1 MKPAD
6 VIAAL
11 RAKQDGAPET
21 PARPPAGAAE
31 TPSTTAAPAPQPEPE
46 AKPSSALV
54 EPVATASTET
64 KTEDEQSADE
74 ARKKEL
80 LAEIAKIRQSFINA
94 RTPAELDR
102 LRAERD
108 VLESELSRVED
119 RLAPKS
125 VGKAKIGAALVV
137 DAANE
142 TKAKY
147 EAARP
152 LEIKHRQLRQTVN
165 ELVKRGA
172 LSKADAEKLK
182 QTRAELKKVEAE
194 LAATPSSPVAYF
206 SLVGFNTVTGAID
219 YDGKPIARPMAEGRV
234 RMAVRDL
241 LSKLTAKP
249 NVRIFK
255 DQADLKAR
263 DPALYREAVAGRPQ
277 GDFDKAN
284 AAGYS
289 FGDNRVIIFSNRIA
303 NDRHLRFV
311 LAHETIGHMGLRALM
326 PANKFDP
333 FMESL
338 YDANPRIQ
346 SAVDS
351 AMKNRDLSKAE
362 AVEEYLADYA
372 GLLETSMVRRVWDAI
387 KGGLNKLGVKF
398 GDEAARYW
406 LDQAKR
412 YVRTGDATLFDAA
425 AIAERLQAVETGQV
439 GPGRFSIAGIRN
451 NQQKLIDNVFNARL
465 PMNVGDG
472 MADLR
477 RLGGGIGD
485 WWDRFKAKYL
495 SLANYRALN
504 NPGLTIFEQIQS
516 EMTGYSQEVIRRFA
530 DRLTPILDSPTAAKA
545 SEAVYNM
552 RAFADAK
559 AAEQPAPS
567 GTSLFTIG
575 KNGEP
580 QVKQAEVDALFNKH
594 MPTLKELQD
603 GVTLTFKD
611 RIGDREVTRT
621 VEIPAD
627 KTLTKEV
634 YNEAIAL
641 RRMMADIEVEVLRER
656 IKSRLEADEIAY
668 KAASRIM
675 KTGEFTADER
685 RFVVDTTRKAKGFV
699 NEEDIG
705 PGQSDKFLAAVNEA
719 IIAKGFDEK
728 KTDALRPFFDD
739 AKQADAYIER
749 LKNFRKNVSV
759 TDANKFIL
767 QNKVREIIAADV
779 AFDRHTRQVKRSIVN
794 GYVPVMRT
802 GGKQVRVTALV
813 DGKPVTLAPEW
824 QDALVLA
831 HFDGEVDAQRARDSL
846 NTSFKGKTI
855 EALVL
860 DTTAT
865 TDSSQ
870 VYKPMQ
876 VTLVARVGDVLEVP
890 ATDPRTNLDD
900 FLSVMRRLNINLT
913 PSEMERVITTLTAT
927 TDAARRRLQ
936 FANTP
941 GYDRSSA
948 PTSIAKHIQS
958 RSSTIGKLY
967 AIPKMDQLLDRDGEM
982 FKYWAGNR
990 EGVIALKAQFDNAK
1004 TDAERTRF
1012 KRALDMALYQYKQTN
1027 LGADKW
1033 DGSRASAPP
1042 EDQITR
1048 DRINRYYNESVRTL
1062 DSIVSAKSLTESEFE
1077 SQRGISELRA
1087 GASIM
1092 YLGASISNG
1101 LLNLASVQTNWL
1113 PYMASHNAK
1122 NGFGGGFG
1130 FGRAQVELLRAMKQV
1145 GGIGAGKINFRAAEY
1160 FDRVANDAALL
1171 KKHGLTKI
1179 EAEFIAE
1186 QTRRGVMVPAES
1198 NALLSTAL
1206 GRANRPNLR
1215 KFVDTIMY
1223 PFNAT
1228 EQAARRS
1235 AGLAAF
1241 RLEYD
1246 RQIAAGVASKDAA
1259 AAAAD
1264 FAAQSLKLT
1273 LGEYN
1278 VLNRPPAWRQGLPGL
1293 LYTFKTYP
1301 TTTIQLLRNMSPKG
1315 QVAMLAM
1322 LWMMSGVAGFP
1333 LAEDVEDI
1341 VDTIAQKL
1349 GVRWSGGRIELA
1361 KLLDEVMPGVSPYVL
1376 KGVVTEFMGLSV
1388 DLGAKFSM
1396 GDVIPGTGI
1405 FLAGAKPQEEL
1416 LNLAGPVAS
1425 AAVGMLG
1432 TARDIVTFPFSST
1445 KTLEDVARNSPMTF
1459 LRTLGDASAYLNT
1472 GAIVDR
1478 RGYVVSNELTTG
1490 TIIGRLMGFY
1500 PKEAADQYDVIK
1512 YMNRTVNYQKE
1523 ATAGFR
1529 QAWIK
1534 AKLRGDEETA
1544 ATIQANAAD
1553 WNDATRGTALEM
1565 RDWLA
1570 GSQRALREAKREA
1583 VQRTLK
1589 TTPIASRQDLTGYAN
1604 LLVD

>member
-1 MKPAD
+1 MVAERTDLQQKIERGSRGLLKPEQLKALDKMKKDLKA
-6 VIAAL
+6 
-11 RAKQDGAPET
+11 
-21 PARPPAGAAE
+21 
-31 TPSTTAAPAPQPEPE
+31 
-46 AKPSSALV
+46 
-54 EPVATASTET
+54 
-64 KTEDEQSADE
+64 TEDQ
-74 ARKKEL
+74 
-80 LAEIAKIRQSFINA
+80 IAKF
-94 RTPAELDR
+94 
-102 LRAERD
+102 
-108 VLESELSRVED
+108 
-119 RLAPKS
+119 
-125 VGKAKIGAALVV
+125 
-137 DAANE
+137 
-142 TKAKY
+142 
-147 EAARP
+147 
-152 LEIKHRQLRQTVN
+152 
-165 ELVKRGA
+165 
-172 LSKADAEKLK
+172 EKLGFGP
-182 QTRAELKKVEAE
+182 EG
-194 LAATPSSPVAYF
+194 VAKF
-206 SLVGFNTVTGAID
+206 SLKGFNVVTGAID
-219 YDGKPIARPMAEGRV
+219 YEGKPIARPMAEGRV
-234 RMAVRDL
+234 RMTVRDL
-241 LSKLTAKP
+241 LSKMTVKP
-249 NVRIFK
+249 DVRIFK

-263 DPALYREAVAGRPQ
+263 EPALYRQAVAARAQ
-277 GDFDKAN
+277 GDFDTAP

-289 FGDNRVIIFSNRIA
+289 FGDNRVIIFSDRIA
-303 NDRHLRFV
+303 NESHLRFV
-311 LAHETIGHMGLRALM
+311 LAHETLGHMGLRALM

-338 YDANPRIQ
+338 YDTNPRIRG
-346 SAVDS
+346 AVDA
-351 AMKNRDLSKAE
+351 AMDSRKLSKTE
-362 AVEEYLADYA
+362 AVEEYLSDYA

-387 KGGLNKLGVKF
+387 KGGLNKLGIKF

-412 YVRTGDATLFDAA
+412 YVRTGQANMFDAA
-425 AIAERLQAVETGQV
+425 SIAERLQAVETGEA
-439 GPGRFSIAGIRN
+439 GPGRFSLAGIRN
-451 NQQKLIDNVFNARL
+451 DQQKFIDAVYNARL
-465 PMNVGDG
+465 PDSVGEG

-477 RLGGGIGD
+477 RLGGGIGE
-485 WWDRFKAKYL
+485 WWDKFKGKYL

-530 DRLTPILDSPTAAKA
+530 DRLTPILDSSTAGKA

-559 AAEQPAPS
+559 AAGEPAPS
-567 GTSLFTIG
+567 GASLFTID
-575 KNGEP
+575 KNGDP

-594 MPTLKELQD
+594 VPTLKELQD
-603 GVTLTFKD
+603 GVKLTFKD

-634 YNEAIAL
+634 YDEAIAL

-685 RFVVDTTRKAKGFV
+685 RFVVDTARKAKGFI
-699 NEEDIG
+699 NDEDMG

-719 IIAKGFDEK
+719 IIAIGFDDA
-728 KTDALRPFFDD
+728 KTKPLRDFFDD

-749 LKNFRKNVSV
+749 LKNFRKNVAT
-759 TDANKFIL
+759 TDATKFTL

-779 AFDRHTRQVKRSIVN
+779 AFDRHTRAVKRSLVN

-802 GGKQVRVTALV
+802 GGKQVRVAALV

-860 DTTAT
+860 DPNA
-865 TDSSQ
+865 DSQ
-870 VYKPMQ
+870 NGPVYKPTQ

-913 PSEMERVITTLTAT
+913 PSEMERVITTLTAA

-941 GYDRSSA
+941 GYDRTSA

-958 RSSTIGKLY
+958 RASTIGKLY
-967 AIPKMDQLLDRDGEM
+967 AIPKMDQLLDRDGDM

-990 EGVIALKAQFDNAK
+990 DGVIALKEQLDGAK
-1004 TDAERTRF
+1004 TDAERTRL

-1027 LGADKW
+1027 RSADQW

-1048 DRINRYYNESVRTL
+1048 DRVNRYYNESVRTL
-1062 DSIVSAKSLTESEFE
+1062 DSIVSARSLTESEFE
-1077 SQRGISELRA
+1077 NQRGISELRA

-1130 FGRAQVELLRAMKQV
+1130 VGRAQTELLRAMKQV

-1160 FDRVANDAALL
+1160 FDRVAGDAALL

-1206 GRANRPNLR
+1206 GRENRPYLR

-1246 RQIAAGVASKDAA
+1246 RQIAAGVSAKDAVA
-1259 AAAAD
+1259 AASD

-1301 TTTIQLLRNMSPKG
+1301 TTVIQLMRNLSPKG
-1315 QVAMLAM
+1315 QTAMLAM

-1349 GVRWSGGRIELA
+1349 GLNWAGGRIELA
-1361 KLLDEVMPGVSPYVL
+1361 KLLDEVMPGISPLVL
-1376 KGVVTEFMGLSV
+1376 KGAVSSYMGLSI

-1425 AAVGMLG
+1425 AGIGVLG
-1432 TARDIVTFPFSST
+1432 TARDIITFPFSST
-1445 KTLEDVARNSPMTF
+1445 MTLEDVARNSPMTF

-1478 RGYVVSNELTTG
+1478 RGYVVSPELSAG

-1512 YMNRTVNYQKE
+1512 YMNRVVNYQKE
-1523 ATAGFR
+1523 VTAGFR

-1534 AKLRGDEETA
+1534 AKLRGDEVA
-1544 ATIQANAAD
+1544 AAD
-1553 WNDATRGTALEM
+1553 ILGSVDDWNTATRGTALEL
-1565 RDWLA
+1565 RGWLA
-1570 GSQRALREAKREA
+1570 GSQRGLREAQRPAAE
-1583 VQRTLK
+1583 RTLRAA
-1589 TTPIASRQDLTGYAN
+1589 PQAARQDLAGFAD